1 MTGRERLVRFLKAM
15 REELLRVREWSVHD
29 VGLCTIA
36 KKVYRERFICYLA
49 PDSDLRN
56 SGLEPDSIIQY
67 LHRRYKIEAPTYD
80 FWWPI
85 AVHLRLINEPW
96 AEEGR
101 KFRLAFL
108 DQAIADLE
116 AEIKEGL

>member
-1 MTGRERLVRFLKAM
+1 MIGRERLVKFLKAM
-15 REELLRVREWSVHD
+15 REELLRVREWSEHD
-29 VGLCTIA
+29 VGLCTTA
-36 KKVYRERFICYLA
+36 KKVYKEQFVRYLA

-56 SGLEPDSIIQY
+56 SDLEPEHIIQY
-67 LHRRYKIEAPTYD
+67 LHIRYKIEASTED

-85 AVHLRLINEPW
+85 AVISWDMDKPW

-101 KFRLAFL
+101 KSRLAFL

-116 AEIKEGL
+116 AEIQEGL

>member
-1 MTGRERLVRFLKAM
+1 MTGRERLVKFLKAV
-15 REELLRVREWSVHD
+15 REELLRVREWSDHD
-29 VGLCTIA
+29 KGLCTTA
-36 KKVYRERFICYLA
+36 RKVYRERYSSQLE

-56 SGLEPDSIIQY
+56 SDLEPDHIIQY
-67 LHRRYKIEAPTYD
+67 LHRRYNIEQPFKK

-85 AVHLRLINEPW
+85 AVNSHEIDEPW

-101 KFRLAFL
+101 QSRLAFL

-116 AEIKEGL
+116 SEIKERL